1 MKLKNFMTLRFMGK
15 RTSRA
20 PKSRGC
26 IVATG
31 PESTPERR
39 VPFLKFY
46 NYELARIV
54 RDLIVNLGVNLASL
68 TLSIHIDFYLGATF
82 MRR

>member
-1 MKLKNFMTLRFMGK
+1 MGK
-15 RTSRA
+15 RASQA
-20 PKSRGC
+20 PRSRGC

-31 PESTPERR
+31 PPESTPERR

-46 NYELARIV
+46 NYEFARIV
-54 RDLIVNLGVNLASL
+54 RDLIVNLSVNLAGF

-82 MRR
+82 TRR